1 MRVLQTLCEAPS
13 LFCLFMREASLFRY
27 SSSCIHFFLLPLIRY
42 IPIFIERTM
51 GLKRIDERLS
61 RVATIV
67 KGWNGNSSVPRI
79 ERDLALEELRHIY
92 DEILDYT
99 PEQTEECA
107 EENADSAEREER
119 VVVTVA
125 PIAESIAEVVD
136 DFDDALDIDALLGI
150 GAEEESAPSQEES
163 VAEAVETTAEE
174 VVEESMVEVAQE
186 IVVESEL
193 EIVAEPEPKSESVEE
208 SVAEPEVEV
217 SADAD
222 AEAEDGTSSGA
233 LFNLDDIPVRA
244 KRGRK
249 MVQLYSDN
257 FTSRVVTAPKE
268 DDEAENEAEA
278 EEIAEP
284 VQPAVEPV
292 VVEEQSAEEPK
303 CLADVLG
310 GGVKTLA
317 DAMASSDEPTTPLN
331 RVTELRKA
339 IGLNDKFLLVR
350 DLFGGDV
357 ERYEATIDTLDEFE
371 DLDECMIYIVENFRW
386 NPDSEAARLI
396 VSLLERKLA

>member
-1 MRVLQTLCEAPS
+1 
-13 LFCLFMREASLFRY
+13 
-27 SSSCIHFFLLPLIRY
+27 
-42 IPIFIERTM
+42 M

-99 PEQTEECA
+99 PEEREDCA

-125 PIAESIAEVVD
+125 PIAESIADVVD

-150 GAEEESAPSQEES
+150 GAEEESAHSQEQS
-163 VAEAVETTAEE
+163 IAEAVETTAEE
-174 VVEESMVEVAQE
+174 VVEESMVEVAEE
-186 IVVESEL
+186 IVVESET
-193 EIVAEPEPKSESVEE
+193 EIVAEPEPMEE
-208 SVAEPEVEV
+208 PIAEPEADVAPETEVEDN
-217 SADAD
+217 A
-222 AEAEDGTSSGA
+222 SGA

-249 MVQLYSDN
+249 MVHLYSDN

-268 DDEAENEAEA
+268 DDEAESEVEA

-284 VQPAVEPV
+284 IQPAVERV

-310 GGVKTLA
+310 GGVKTLG